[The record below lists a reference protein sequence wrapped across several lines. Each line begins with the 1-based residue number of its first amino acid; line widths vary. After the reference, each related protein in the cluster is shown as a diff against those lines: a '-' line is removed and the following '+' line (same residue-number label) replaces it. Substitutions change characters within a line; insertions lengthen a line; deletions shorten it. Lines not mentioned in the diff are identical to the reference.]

1 MNVLGERWS
10 ERTDKS
16 LGGVNTDSGALPPGG
31 NLVTAITFFPC
42 FGYGCYQSLR
52 KLAQVKLVIGR

>member
-10 ERTDKS
+10 ERTVKF
-16 LGGVNTDSGALPPGG
+16 LGGVSTDSGALPPGG
-31 NLVTAITFFPC
+31 NLVTAITFFSR

>member
-10 ERTDKS
+10 ERTDRS
-16 LGGVNTDSGALPPGG
+16 LGGVNTDSGALLPGG
-31 NLVTAITFFPC
+31 NLVTAITLFPR